1 MTTFAYIA
9 GFALLLA
16 FIAIVAGIAW
26 CAHLDREYMGVDDEV
41 HP

>member
-1 MTTFAYIA
+1 MSAWIYIA
-9 GFALLLA
+9 GFALLLV

-26 CAHLDREYMGVDDEV
+26 CAHLDREYTGVDDEV